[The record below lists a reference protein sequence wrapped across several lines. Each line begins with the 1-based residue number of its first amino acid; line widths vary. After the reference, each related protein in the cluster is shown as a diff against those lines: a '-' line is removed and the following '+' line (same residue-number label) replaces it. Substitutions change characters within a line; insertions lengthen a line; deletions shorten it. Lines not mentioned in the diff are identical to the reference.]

1 MRVLLAVRIVQ
12 PLESRT
18 VESWEEAM
26 SDEGV
31 PDSATDDDRFAID
44 DVERYRWASR
54 LLASGDPHSALQVL
68 QPLLD
73 SEEDNPTV
81 LLVAAR
87 AAFDS
92 AQLTRAEALFR
103 RIVELDPADHY
114 AHAGLGRTL
123 QRSHRHREAI
133 PHLRI
138 ASALSPEPW
147 YLDALK
153 RAEDAVG
160 E

>member
-1 MRVLLAVRIVQ
+1 
-12 PLESRT
+12 
-18 VESWEEAM
+18 M

-31 PDSATDDDRFAID
+31 PDSATQDDRFAID
-44 DVERYRWASR
+44 DVERYRWATR
-54 LLASGDPHSALQVL
+54 LLTSGDPHSALQVL

-73 SEEDNPTV
+73 SEQDNPTV

-92 AQLTRAEALFR
+92 AQVARAEELFR

-123 QRSHRHREAI
+123 QRRHRHREAI

-147 YLDALK
+147 YSDALK
-153 RAEDAVG
+153 RAEDAVASSPG
-160 E
+160 NPDTNRSEE